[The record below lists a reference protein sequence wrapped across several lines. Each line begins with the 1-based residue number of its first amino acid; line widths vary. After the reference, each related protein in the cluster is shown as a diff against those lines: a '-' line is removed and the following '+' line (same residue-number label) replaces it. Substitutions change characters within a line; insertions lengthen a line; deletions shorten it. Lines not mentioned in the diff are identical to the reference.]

1 MSNRIP
7 RNSREITAAR
17 LHIIPLNYL
26 REGDR
31 FVAILIE
38 PVKFAASEIRV
49 VAGEAAMDG
58 YWVSESYGFRVGN
71 KYAEAHPESEYINVA
86 LDGIEYGGFNKT
98 SDTLYA
104 ADGWCVYVTHTVYNR
119 YTEDLRLN
127 NNWETNKKVE
137 RLQGE
142 RLALH
147 AQLRDIERRIDS
159 RDEQI
164 TKLTGL
170 GF

>member
-1 MSNRIP
+1 MSNRTP
-7 RNSREITAAR
+7 RNSREINAAR
-17 LHIIPLNYL
+17 LRIIPLNYL

-31 FVAILIE
+31 FVADLLE
-38 PVKFAASEIRV
+38 PVKFAASEIRI

-58 YWVSESYGFRVGN
+58 YWVSDTYGFRVGN
-71 KYAEAHPESEYINVA
+71 KYAETHPENEYINVK
-86 LDGIEYGGFNKT
+86 LDGVEYGSVIKS

-127 NNWETNKKVE
+127 NNWETNKKIE

-147 AQLRDIERRIDS
+147 AQLRDFERRIDS
-159 RDEQI
+159 LDEQI

-170 GF
+170 NF